1 MPYKIATEKEAAN
14 IGGGTSYTANLMVTR
29 VRAVA
34 LGCSIRNTYTDK

>member
-1 MPYKIATEKEAAN
+1 MANIIATEKQAAT